1 MQSNQERLISL
12 FGEPFLR
19 YILAVPD
26 DTDIVDGIQS
36 TDSQILLL
44 LAGMGNSEP
53 DGAGD
58 NRIQASFDVASRVSQ
73 YLPEQKTGL
82 ANVIRALCGGS
93 LGEVPPSSDPALQ
106 AIRAIAHDLWPTYLL
121 PAPTESP
128 RTFWMSS
135 GPIGMYQHPE
145 LADLHRRFASD
156 EMLKQLFPGLS
167 MPEDTSDWTKW
178 IDVQA
183 MWTLNSGA
191 GGSHQM
197 IGAFGSLMLDAV
209 LRTQLSDGRLTHDG
223 LMRQLAAS
231 LDVFRKLATKKPV
244 HVPAIVGLSGVQLE
258 DGQQIELN
266 SGTIRKISDLERDLL
281 LNNSNM
287 VTAVFETTFPL
298 QILDVS
304 QFNPADDKWHKSFQK
319 YGPRF
324 EEAHRAFQHSLDQV
338 RLAVLLCSEGEEY
351 LGSIEVSRFIFNP
364 TQPGGSATWA
374 MDQRQPA
381 SYLIPQTK
389 SDEVKEWHAL
399 IGTKHPDSL
408 NIAMKRLLSAASQR
422 TDSNDAFI
430 DALIVW
436 ENAFGTTTE
445 TAFRV
450 TGALA
455 KLLEPDDMEKRLE
468 LQKELANL
476 YGIRSRLVHGAKE
489 PTASKSLEYRQR
501 AISIAIDCLRKLYR
515 ERPDLL
521 AANSEDRSKR
531 LLLEH

>member
-1 MQSNQERLISL
+1 MSL
-12 FGEPFLR
+12 SDGLNATAPELQV
-19 YILAVPD
+19 LL
-26 DTDIVDGIQS
+26 TDIGTPGPNEGGDG
-36 TDSQILLL
+36 
-44 LAGMGNSEP
+44 NH
-53 DGAGD
+53 
-58 NRIQASFDVASRVSQ
+58 IQASFNTATRFSQ
-73 YLPEQKTGL
+73 YLPEQKMGF
-82 ANVIRALCGGS
+82 ANQIRTLCGGS
-93 LGEVPPSSDPALQ
+93 LGDVPSSTDPVLQ
-106 AIRAIAHDLWPTYLL
+106 SLRAIAHDMWPTYLL
-121 PAPTESP
+121 PPPAEGP

-135 GPIGMYQHPE
+135 GPVGIYQHPE
-145 LADLHRRFASD
+145 LATLHRNFAND
-156 EMLKQLFPGLS
+156 ETLRPLFPSLTV
-167 MPEDTSDWTKW
+167 PEDAADWTKW

-183 MWTLNSGA
+183 VWTLNAGS

-197 IGAFGSLMLDAV
+197 MGVFGSLLLDAV
-209 LRTQLSDGRLTHDG
+209 LRTRLSDGELTHDG
-223 LMRQLAAS
+223 LMRELAVS
-231 LDVFRKLATKKPV
+231 LNAFRKLATKKPV

-258 DGQQIELN
+258 DGQQIELA
-266 SGTIRKISDLERDLL
+266 SGIIRKISDLERDLL
-281 LNNSNM
+281 LNSSNL
-287 VTAVFETTFPL
+287 VTTVFETTFPL
-298 QILDVS
+298 QILDIS
-304 QFNPADDKWHKSFQK
+304 NFDPTDDKWHKTYQK

-324 EEAHRAFQHSLDQV
+324 EESHRAFQHSLDQV
-338 RLAVLLCSEGEEY
+338 RLAILLCSEGEEY
-351 LGSIEVSRFIFNP
+351 LGSVEVSRFIFNP
-364 TQPGGSATWA
+364 TQPGGSATWT

-381 SYLIPQTK
+381 SYIIPQTK
-389 SDEVKEWHAL
+389 FDEIKEWHSL

-422 TDSNDAFI
+422 ADSNDAFI

-489 PTASKSLEYRQR
+489 PAASKSWEYRQR
-501 AISIAIDCLRKLYR
+501 TISIAIDCLRRLYR

-521 AANSEDRSKR
+521 SISSEDRSKR